1 MCELLSGA
9 KQRRAINMKTKQ
21 SKSWSVRDLNTIL
34 NIINKFNLQHTRR
47 TTFIY
52 AALLL
57 LSSSSSCAPLL
68 RMFRVRWPQ
77 NKQLEKS
84 LKLQVACFMAAGLQN
99 LSHLPRFLMRRN
111 KSRERRER
119 ERESAREREY
129 GRDTYFNNSQ
139 VFIDWRNYS
148 LNLLHFDT

>member
-1 MCELLSGA
+1 MCELLSGP

-21 SKSWSVRDLNTIL
+21 SKTSSVCDLNTIL

-57 LSSSSSCAPLL
+57 LSSSASSSSCAPLL

-119 ERESAREREY
+119 ERERAGVRERY
-129 GRDTYFNNSQ
+129 LFQQLSSIYRLAQLFA
-139 VFIDWRNYS
+139 
-148 LNLLHFDT
+148 

>member
-1 MCELLSGA
+1 MCELLSGP
-9 KQRRAINMKTKQ
+9 KRRRVINMKTKQ
-21 SKSWSVRDLNTIL
+21 SKTSSVRDLNTIL

-57 LSSSSSCAPLL
+57 LSSSASSSSSCAPLM

-111 KSRERRER
+111 KSRERRVRER
-119 ERESAREREY
+119 ERAGVRERDLFQQLSSIY
-129 GRDTYFNNSQ
+129 RLAQLFA
-139 VFIDWRNYS
+139 
-148 LNLLHFDT
+148 